1 MIASNALLAA
11 NTMSLGFKQQL
22 DSVWQNN
29 LPLIR
34 ERLAKLDNFA
44 HVLATQGVATQQQ
57 QNEAV
62 SIARKFTGSLG
73 MFGYPTGSQL
83 ARGLEQLLLSTPCP
97 HPQSVRDIVD
107 AMHISL
113 NV

>member
-1 MIASNALLAA
+1 MSAINAVLAA

-34 ERLAKLDNFA
+34 DRLTLLDAFA
-44 HVLATQGVATQQQ
+44 AVLATRGTASPQQR
-57 QNEAV
+57 NEAIA
-62 SIARKFTGSLG
+62 IARKFTGSLG

-83 ARGLEQLLLSTPCP
+83 ARGLEQLLLSSPYP
-97 HPQSVRDIVD
+97 DPESVSDIVR
-107 AMHISL
+107 AMHTSL
-113 NV
+113 NL